1 VKRFLRALFAIISM
15 TLYCLIWW
23 EKTVSISL
31 QEQLLKAG
39 LVDQKKAKQ
48 VKKDKRKTAK
58 QQKHHKTGIIE
69 DSQQAAQKALKEKA
83 ERDRKLNE
91 ERNQRAERRAILAQ
105 IKQLID
111 TNKIARDE
119 GDTPYNFVDNKKV
132 KKLYVTA
139 DQHRQLSNGQLAIAS
154 FQKSYELIPTPV
166 AQKIAERDESCVII
180 ASGKDSIQ
188 EAEDEYAD
196 YKIPD
201 DLMW

>member
-1 VKRFLRALFAIISM
+1 LAS
-15 TLYCLIWW
+15 
-23 EKTVSISL
+23 SL

-39 LVDQKKAKQ
+39 LVDQKKVKQ
-48 VKKDKRKTAK
+48 VKKDKRKSAK
-58 QQKHHKTGIIE
+58 QQKHTKE
-69 DSQQAAQKALKEKA
+69 PVVDVAKQAAQQTLKEKA

-91 ERNQRAERRAILAQ
+91 ERNQRAERRAIVAQ
-105 IKQLID
+105 IKQLIE
-111 TNKIARDE
+111 TNKIVRGE
-119 GDTPYNFVDNKKV
+119 GDTPYNFVDSTKV

-154 FQKSYELIPTPV
+154 FQKGYELIPAPV
-166 AQKIAERDESCVII
+166 AHKIAERDESCVII
-180 ASGKDSIQ
+180 ASNKNAVQ

>member
-1 VKRFLRALFAIISM
+1 M
-15 TLYCLIWW
+15 
-23 EKTVSISL
+23 SISL
-31 QEQLLKAG
+31 QEQLLQAG

-58 QQKHHKTGIIE
+58 QQKHSKQGIIE

-105 IKQLID
+105 IKQLIE
-111 TNKIARDE
+111 TNKISRGE
-119 GDTPYNFVDNKKV
+119 GDTAYNFVDNNKV
-132 KKLYVTA
+132 KKLYVTI
-139 DQHRQLSNGQLAIAS
+139 DQHRQLSSGQLAIAS
-154 FQKSYELIPTPV
+154 FQKGYELIPTPV

-180 ASGKDSIQ
+180 ASEKNAIQ